1 MDQVPALQFGW
12 PFKRRD
18 VQLNKISKVFVDAVG
33 VAEKLGILY
42 IWIDSLCIIQD
53 SAEDW
58 QAESAQMGSVYTH
71 SILNIAATGF
81 PNGQNGLF
89 SKRDPD
95 LLFPIMLTLHQDW
108 YATYG
113 DGFRQLEL
121 RKGNY
126 TLIDVNTWRNEVDE
140 SPLCSRGWVAQERT
154 LSIRTLHFGQ
164 RQLFWECLYGRRS
177 EVFTEGFVRGTLAK
191 HPKSFLR
198 SRTNERENRMRRLV
212 RFRDNHRES
221 KKRFQTYSE
230 RERRGETSLVPAS
243 FFKPKSYT
251 LSDWQAMLT
260 PQELEG
266 CDLSILDEISS
277 RSWEQY
283 KLLLQKWLVG
293 AESDA
298 QGRIAARVVRSMT
311 LPQRQWVSIVEL
323 YSACSLSFSR
333 DKLVAISGLASL
345 ISPDM
350 DCQYLAGLWRK
361 DLDHQL
367 LWKVKDAKHEADSED
382 TRGPSWTW
390 ASVDGRVEV
399 PLWIESG
406 TIGHPGKITWLSRIN
421 QAHVVLHSSQKFG
434 QVSSGCLTIIGRLGV
449 FRVDASKT
457 LKVPPVNGKGKLAAR
472 KTWIQASWDTQ
483 DNQAVFGPSGRTEL
497 WRYIEYGTKIITKPK
512 SKAKADQPNVF
523 CLPMR
528 IMGADP
534 DERDWEAPML
544 TGLLLLPAERDG
556 HYRRIGQYEVSE
568 HWEDG
573 SVAFFTNKTVL
584 SDSTMY
590 ILKDTKGDYKINI
603 I

>member
-1 MDQVPALQFGW
+1 M
-12 PFKRRD
+12 
-18 VQLNKISKVFVDAVG
+18 QLNKISKVFVDAIG
-33 VAEKLGILY
+33 VVEKLCILY
-42 IWIDSLCIIQD
+42 IWIVSLCIIQD

-58 QAESAQMGSVYTH
+58 QAGSVQMGSVYTH

-89 SKRDPD
+89 SKSDPD

-108 YATYG
+108 YATYE

-126 TLIDVNTWRNEVDE
+126 TLIDVNTWKNEVDE

-154 LSIRTLHFGQ
+154 LSVRTLHFGQ
-164 RQLFWECLYGRRS
+164 RQLFWECLCGRRS

-191 HPKSFLR
+191 HPKHFLR
-198 SRTNERENRMRRLV
+198 SRTNERENRMRHLI

-221 KKRFQTYSE
+221 KKRFQTYPE
-230 RERRGETSLVPAS
+230 RERRGEKSSVPAS

-260 PQELEG
+260 PQELQG

-277 RSWEQY
+277 KSWEQY
-283 KLLLQKWLVG
+283 KLQLQKWLVG
-293 AESDA
+293 AEADA
-298 QGRIAARVVRSMT
+298 QGRVAARVVRSTT

-323 YSACSLSFSR
+323 YSACSLSFFR

-350 DCQYLAGLWRK
+350 NCQYLAGLWRK

-367 LWKVKDAKHEADSED
+367 LWKVKDAN
-382 TRGPSWTW
+382 
-390 ASVDGRVEV
+390 
-399 PLWIESG
+399 
-406 TIGHPGKITWLSRIN
+406 HPGKITWLSRIN
-421 QAHVVLHSSQKFG
+421 QAHVVLRSSQKFG
-434 QVSSGCLTIIGRLGV
+434 QVSSGCVTITGRLGV

-457 LKVPPVNGKGKLAAR
+457 LKVPPANGKGKLAAR
-472 KTWIQASWDTQ
+472 KTWIPASCDTL
-483 DNQAVFGPSGRTEL
+483 DNQAVFGLSGRTEL
-497 WRYIEYGTKIITKPK
+497 WRYIEYGTKTITKSK
-512 SKAKADQPNVF
+512 SKARRGQLNVF
-523 CLPMR
+523 HLPMR
-528 IMGADP
+528 IMDADP

-568 HWEDG
+568 HWEAG

-584 SDSTMY
+584 LDSTMY
-590 ILKDTKGDYKINI
+590 ISKDTKGDYKINI

>member
-1 MDQVPALQFGW
+1 M
-12 PFKRRD
+12 
-18 VQLNKISKVFVDAVG
+18 QLNKISKVFVDAIG
-33 VAEKLGILY
+33 VVEKLCILY
-42 IWIDSLCIIQD
+42 IWIVSLCIIQD

-58 QAESAQMGSVYTH
+58 QAGSVQMGSVYTH

-89 SKRDPD
+89 SKSDPD

-108 YATYG
+108 YATYE

-126 TLIDVNTWRNEVDE
+126 TLIDVNTWKNEVDE

-154 LSIRTLHFGQ
+154 LSVRTLHFGL
-164 RQLFWECLYGRRS
+164 RQLFWECLCGRRS

-191 HPKSFLR
+191 HPKHFLR
-198 SRTNERENRMRRLV
+198 SRTNERENRMRHLI

-221 KKRFQTYSE
+221 KKRFQTYPE
-230 RERRGETSLVPAS
+230 RERRGEKSSVPAS

-260 PQELEG
+260 PQELQG

-277 RSWEQY
+277 TSWEQY
-283 KLLLQKWLVG
+283 KLQLQKWLVG
-293 AESDA
+293 AEADA
-298 QGRIAARVVRSMT
+298 QGRVAARVVRSTT

-350 DCQYLAGLWRK
+350 NCQYLAGLWRK

-367 LWKVKDAKHEADSED
+367 LWKVKDAKYEADSED
-382 TRGPSWTW
+382 SRGPSWAW
-390 ASVDGRVEV
+390 ASVGWSTSCD
-399 PLWIESG
+399 
-406 TIGHPGKITWLSRIN
+406 
-421 QAHVVLHSSQKFG
+421 
-434 QVSSGCLTIIGRLGV
+434 
-449 FRVDASKT
+449 T
-457 LKVPPVNGKGKLAAR
+457 L
-472 KTWIQASWDTQ
+472 
-483 DNQAVFGPSGRTEL
+483 DNQAVFGLSGRTEL
-497 WRYIEYGTKIITKPK
+497 WRYIEYGTKTITKSK
-512 SKAKADQPNVF
+512 SKARTGQLNVF
-523 CLPMR
+523 HLPMR
-528 IMGADP
+528 IMDADP

-568 HWEDG
+568 HWEAG

-584 SDSTMY
+584 LDSTMY
-590 ILKDTKGDYKINI
+590 ISKDTKGDYKINI